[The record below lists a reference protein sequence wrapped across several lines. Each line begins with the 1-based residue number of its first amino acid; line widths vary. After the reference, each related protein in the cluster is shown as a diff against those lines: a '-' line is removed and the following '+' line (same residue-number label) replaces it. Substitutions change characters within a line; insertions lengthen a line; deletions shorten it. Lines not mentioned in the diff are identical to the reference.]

1 MYFVVYTVYMNA
13 IDMLSIFFV
22 LSIFII
28 FILLIV
34 GLVYLLRD
42 DNDPKSMQMS
52 KSQII
57 KTVYFYLVS
66 LIALMMVVFSTAD
79 LINLGLK
86 TWVFP
91 KADLNEYREPPC
103 SYMIV
108 KDPGMIETD
117 EAYQQR
123 IADCE
128 KNQLSE
134 DEARAIRN
142 QKSAV
147 RDLSFLFVG
156 IPLFLYHWVIIR
168 REQKRP

>member
-1 MYFVVYTVYMNA
+1 MNA
-13 IDMLSIFFV
+13 IDMLSMFFP

-34 GLVYLLRD
+34 GLIYLLRD
-42 DNDPKSMQMS
+42 DKETNSMQMS

-79 LINLGLK
+79 IVNLGLK

-91 KADLNEYREPPC
+91 KADLNEYREQPC
-103 SYMIV
+103 SYMMV
-108 KDPGMIETD
+108 KDPSMTEPD
-117 EAYQQR
+117 EVYQQR
-123 IADCE
+123 IAECE
-128 KNQLSE
+128 NNQISE
-134 DEARAIRN
+134 EELRAIRN
-142 QKSAV
+142 QKDAV

-156 IPLFLYHWVIIR
+156 IPLFLYHWIIIR
-168 REQKRP
+168 REQKKA

>member
-1 MYFVVYTVYMNA
+1 MGYNKVMNA
-13 IDMLSIFFV
+13 IDMLSMFFP

-34 GLVYLLRD
+34 GLIYLLRD
-42 DNDPKSMQMS
+42 DKESNNMQMS

-79 LINLGLK
+79 LVNLGLK

-91 KADLNEYREPPC
+91 KADLNEYREPSC

-108 KDPGMIETD
+108 KDPGMVETD
-117 EAYQQR
+117 EVYQQR
-123 IADCE
+123 IAECE
-128 KNQLSE
+128 ANKVSE
-134 DEARAIRN
+134 EDARVIRN
-142 QKSAV
+142 QKAAV
-147 RDLSFLFVG
+147 RDISFLFVG
-156 IPLFLYHWVIIR
+156 IPLFLYHWLIIR
-168 REQKRP
+168 KEQKKA

>member
-1 MYFVVYTVYMNA
+1 M
-13 IDMLSIFFV
+13 ISLIFF
-22 LSIFII
+22 
-28 FILLIV
+28 ILVILFIV

-42 DNDPKSMQMS
+42 EKGNNMQMS
-52 KSQII
+52 KAQII

-91 KADLNEYREPPC
+91 KADQQEWRQLPC
-103 SYMIV
+103 DVEMPRSV
-108 KDPGMIETD
+108 NGEET
-117 EAYQQR
+117 EEMYQQR
-123 IADCE
+123 IAKCE
-128 KNQLSE
+128 AARINE

-142 QKSAV
+142 QRDAV

-156 IPLFLYHWVIIR
+156 IPLFLYHWIIIR
-168 REQKRP
+168 REQKKD

>member
-1 MYFVVYTVYMNA
+1 MNA
-13 IDMLSIFFV
+13 IDMLSMFFP

-28 FILLIV
+28 FIMLIV

-42 DNDPKSMQMS
+42 DNDFKSMQMS
-52 KSQII
+52 KTQII

-79 LINLGLK
+79 LVNLGLK

-91 KADLNEYREPPC
+91 KADLNEYRDPPC
-103 SYMIV
+103 AFMIP
-108 KDPGMIETD
+108 KEPDD
-117 EAYQQR
+117 ADYQTR
-123 IADCE
+123 IAECE

-134 DEARAIRN
+134 DEMRAIRN

-156 IPLFLYHWVIIR
+156 IPLFLYYWVIIR
-168 REQKRP
+168 KEQKKD